1 MGMLQQVRIS
11 GRACRINPREYSTE
25 TRVAGH
31 SESRRQTKWRD
42 DEILLLEELARSGT
56 PTGAIALKLGRSKAA
71 VSAKASKL
79 GIKLGATSQ
88 VQLLDA
94 ELNLLKNEIQ
104 DFEALHPNPLKWSA
118 PQLAHYD
125 SLAKRHIKLR
135 AEIAERAVRHHH
147 SQH

>member
-1 MGMLQQVRIS
+1 MGFCNIS
-11 GRACRINPREYSTE
+11 NEVGAVGLTPREYSTE

-71 VSAKASKL
+71 ISAKASKL

-88 VQLLDA
+88 VQPVEA

-104 DFEALHPNPLKWSA
+104 DFEALHPNPVEWTA
-118 PQLAHYD
+118 QQLAHYD
-125 SLAKRHIKLR
+125 SLTKRHTKLR
-135 AEIAERAVRHHH
+135 AEIAELAVRHHH
-147 SQH
+147 RQR